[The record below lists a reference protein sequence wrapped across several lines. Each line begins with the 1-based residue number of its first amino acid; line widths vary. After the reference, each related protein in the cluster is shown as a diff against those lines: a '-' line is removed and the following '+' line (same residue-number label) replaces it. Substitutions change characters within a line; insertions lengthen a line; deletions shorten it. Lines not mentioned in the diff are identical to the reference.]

1 MIPLTFQAANEEI
14 IVKLRV
20 GVVGTGHWATE
31 VHVPGVLAS
40 SAAECVGVYGRA
52 TDKARD
58 IATRYGIG
66 HYPTL
71 EALLDDCD
79 AVTIA
84 VPPATQPVL
93 AMAAALAGKHL
104 LLEKPV
110 ALREEAATGLARVV
124 AAKGTAC
131 HVFFTR
137 RYAEPIEAAI
147 ADLAGRRW
155 TRARATVHSAAM
167 SSDTP
172 YRESR
177 WRQAGGAALWDIGP
191 HVLSIVLAAMGPAT
205 AVRCESDGD
214 PPTVSLFVRHASGSV
229 TEASLTLHADPR
241 FAATEYRFESPDET
255 FVLPLL
261 NIPYPE
267 LFASAVDELASAAV
281 SGAREHRCDL
291 RLGVETVCILA
302 AAERSAAAGCPIA
315 LDAASATQPWS
326 SAA

>member
-1 MIPLTFQAANEEI
+1 L
-14 IVKLRV
+14 KLRV
-20 GVVGTGHWATE
+20 GVVGTGHWASE

-52 TDKARD
+52 ADKAGN

-66 HYPTL
+66 QYPTF
-71 EALLDDCD
+71 EALLDACE
-79 AVTIA
+79 AITIA
-84 VPPATQPVL
+84 VPPETQPAL
-93 AMAAALAGKHL
+93 AIAAAKAGRHL

-110 ALREEAATGLARVV
+110 ALREDVATGLSRIV
-124 AAKGTAC
+124 ADAGVAC

-137 RYAEPIEAAI
+137 RYAEPIETAI

-155 TRARATVHSAAM
+155 ARARATVHSAAM

-172 YRESR
+172 YRASR
-177 WRQAGGAALWDIGP
+177 WRRAGGAALWDIGP
-191 HVLSIVLAAMGPAT
+191 HVLSIVLPAMGPAVT
-205 AVRCESDGD
+205 VRCESGGD
-214 PPTVSLFVRHASGSV
+214 PPTVALVVRHASGSV

-241 FAATEYRFESPDET
+241 FAATEYRFESPEET

-261 NIPYPE
+261 DIPYPA
-267 LFASAVDELASAAV
+267 LFAKAVDDLVAAV
-281 SGAREHRCDL
+281 HARSHAHRCDL
-291 RLGVETVCILA
+291 RLGVETVRILA

-315 LDAASATQPWS
+315 LAATSSAPQPWS